1 MKLSGRRISKGRAE
15 GVGLV
20 STSPVSFLGDVD
32 PESGLITDPKS
43 DIFGESIEGRV
54 LAFPFGRG
62 STVGSYVMYSAM
74 RNQRAPLAIV
84 NERAEAVVATGA
96 VISGIP
102 MIDGID
108 IGLLRTGDKM
118 VVDAD
123 SSSIELPDVR
133 LRRAVTSLLL
143 NQGRVLLLK
152 RSDEVGTQRGKW
164 AGVSGYLEDDEDSV
178 DRSRQEILEE
188 TGIGNPLLKEKGEP
202 ILARGNDT
210 IWEVHPFL
218 YEVDTREITI
228 DWEHVEYRWIR
239 PEEISSYD
247 RVTRLKRVLD
257 SIMRSQ
263 RTPRSD

>member
-1 MKLSGRRISKGRAE
+1 VKLAGRRISRGKAE
-15 GVGLV
+15 GIGLV
-20 STSPVSFLGDVD
+20 STSPISFLGDVD
-32 PESGLITDPKS
+32 PQSGVITDDKS
-43 DIFGESIEGRV
+43 DISGESIRGKV

-62 STVGSYVMYSAM
+62 STVGSYVMYGAKRSG
-74 RNQRAPLAIV
+74 RAPVAIV

-108 IGLLRTGDKM
+108 VGLLRTGDKI
-118 VVDAD
+118 VVDAEE
-123 SSSIELPDVR
+123 SFVELPDIQ
-133 LRRAVTSLLL
+133 LRKAVTSFLL
-143 NQGRVLLLK
+143 NNGRVLLLK
-152 RSDEVGTQRGKW
+152 RSEEVGTQKGKW
-164 AGVSGYLEDDEDSV
+164 AGVSGYLEVDENPV

-188 TGIGNPLLKEKGEP
+188 TAIENPLLRKEGKP

-239 PEEISSYD
+239 PDGISSYD

-257 SIMRSQ
+257 SLM
-263 RTPRSD
+263 